1 MNPIQPL
8 PSRGSLCAGDMR
20 PSGRYAEGA
29 QGREDRMLPG
39 VHSAGNS
46 LSPLHAPALPVPD
59 SHSPLQD
66 ANLQVTQGN
75 TFPHSGPQYPPL
87 CTSLD
92 WHRSRAY
99 WCPHGGCVTP
109 SGHLLSGQEWGT
121 SSPVGYV
128 QLANRPLPL
137 STCRLGVLDYSG
149 SFRKRVLARLG

>member
-1 MNPIQPL
+1 MQVTCALVDAMLKEHRGGRTECYLVSTLLVTLCPHSMPQPC
-8 PSRGSLCAGDMR
+8 LCLIPAR
-20 PSGRYAEGA
+20 
-29 QGREDRMLPG
+29 
-39 VHSAGNS
+39 
-46 LSPLHAPALPVPD
+46 LSKM
-59 SHSPLQD
+59 

-87 CTSLD
+87 CISLD

-99 WCPHGGCVTP
+99 WCPHGGCVTS

-121 SSPVGYV
+121 SSPVGYF

-137 STCRLGVLDYSG
+137 SACRLGVLDYSG